1 MKSKKFH
8 VNNLGAFVFF
18 AVIVILI
25 IGLFV
30 YFLFRFN
37 KMDNNKYVVRSGSV
51 FYSDNYKFLKSE
63 GETFISARLD
73 GNYYWYDNK
82 EKKSSRENIG
92 PNPVIYNSSDYK
104 INLYG
109 NAYQVMSSGE
119 VLSLSG
125 LTEITKA
132 SPTKFYKLKDRKY
145 LMVDSTLRTSDK
157 SIKTTGYLIIEL
169 DRQGNA
175 TFANHEI
182 NIKTIKPLIL
192 KGTTMNFDIAN
203 EKLIYGKKEINLKNI
218 IGSTNDYKEENP
230 KTSISENGDNFDG
243 GGNSSSSSSFSSSE
257 SYYDEYV
264 RDVIYSVNNLTKS
277 VTDVNDKTDLSV
289 KKDEIYYDFSKYIAL
304 KNVSSTVS
312 SISTDYVVVD
322 SNNEYQY
329 VFLRIDDNAGYSNTY
344 YLNKNETNYIIRDLS
359 VDKTYTL
366 SFGYKLVGASEEV
379 VEDIVNVKT
388 KAPSCYVNILKL
400 SSSILT
406 YNVKIGM
413 EYQFTSGDIYLYT
426 DGTFSSSD
434 SVDMAKAASN
444 GGFTG
449 TLSFSRLGNIN
460 TLRLENIMYNGS
472 NVNIDCSYRF
482 VS

>member
-1 MKSKKFH
+1 MKNKKFH
-8 VNNLGAFVFF
+8 VNNIGKFIFF
-18 AVIVILI
+18 AIIVILI

-63 GETFISARLD
+63 GESYISARLD
-73 GNYYWYDNK
+73 GNYYWYDDK

-132 SPTKFYKLKDRKY
+132 SPTKFYKLEDRKY
-145 LMVDSTLRTSDK
+145 LMVDSSLRTNDK

-175 TFANHEI
+175 TFANHEL

-230 KTSISENGDNFDG
+230 KTSISEKGDSSIG
-243 GGNSSSSSSFSSSE
+243 GEISSSSSSSSSSE

-277 VTDVNDKTDLSV
+277 VTDVNDKTDSSL
-289 KKDEIYYDFSKYIAL
+289 KKNEIYYDFSKYIAL

-329 VFLRIDDNAGYSNTY
+329 VFLKIVDSTGYSNTY
-344 YLNKNETNYIIRDLS
+344 YLNKNETNYIIRDLL

-366 SFGYKLVGASEEV
+366 SFGYKLVGADSEV

-400 SSSILT
+400 SNSTLT

-426 DGTFSSSD
+426 DDIFASSS

-449 TLSFSRLGNIN
+449 TLGFSRLGNIN
-460 TLRLENIMYNGS
+460 TLKLENIMYNGS